1 MKYKGEPNLCGS
13 TTRKK
18 TYFVF
23 LSEKYQIISLILAVI
38 GMIGIDEGGNVAAG
52 TSTNGASHKIQG

>member
-1 MKYKGEPNLCGS
+1 MVQPLE
-13 TTRKK
+13 KK

-23 LSEKYQIISLILAVI
+23 LSEKYPIISLILAVI